1 MTFFPKSS
9 VAALGVFVALFATH
23 ATARDTRHELPLQ
36 ELVASPMAKREGVD
50 GSVRFYLAGQPH
62 PAVLQSM
69 SEDVTN
75 KKTNGVNK
83 TDSEAC
89 RWVALSALLQLQA
102 TAKSLGANAVIDI
115 VSYYRKNEFRSPVN
129 YECHSG
135 ALMSGVALKGR
146 FVKLAE

>member
-1 MTFFPKSS
+1 MRH
-9 VAALGVFVALFATH
+9 VLMGVVVLLLAAPAL
-23 ATARDTRHELPLQ
+23 ARDTRHELPLQ
-36 ELVASPMAKREGVD
+36 EVIESPMAKQEGLD
-50 GSVRFYLAGQPH
+50 GSVRFYLAGQAH
-62 PAVLQSM
+62 PPILQSM

-83 TDSEAC
+83 SDQEAC
-89 RWVALSALLQLQA
+89 RWVALSALLQLQN

-115 VSYYRKNEFRSPVN
+115 VSYYRKNEFSSPSD

-146 FVKLAE
+146 YAKIAE